1 MSKPHKTAESVIK
14 NDHIFY
20 CMIRAQ
26 AFEHF
31 LIVVSSTVKEELVSF
46 LESFRYALH
55 VILTLKIELQS
66 KGFGA

>member
-1 MSKPHKTAESVIK
+1 MSEPQRTTESIIK
-14 NDHIFY
+14 NDRIFY
-20 CMIRAQ
+20 CVIKAQ

-31 LIVVSSTVKEELVSF
+31 LIAVSCTVKEELASF
-46 LESFRYALH
+46 LESIRYAPH